1 MISGR
6 KKPGY
11 FKNIF
16 GNPGKERKVNEKRD
30 RPAAG

>member
-6 KKPGY
+6 EKSGY

-16 GNPGKERKVNEKRD
+16 GNPGKERKNGEKRG